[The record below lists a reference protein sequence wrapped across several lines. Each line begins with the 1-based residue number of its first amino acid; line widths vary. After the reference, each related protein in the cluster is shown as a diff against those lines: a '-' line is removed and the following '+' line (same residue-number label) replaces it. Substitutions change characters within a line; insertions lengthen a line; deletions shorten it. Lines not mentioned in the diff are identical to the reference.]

1 MIDRIPSLS
10 SLRAFE
16 AMARLERVNA
26 VAKELHLTHGAV
38 SHQLKLLEDSLGV
51 ALFHRQT
58 RQMKLTEAGR
68 TYAYQVRQALDEIS
82 QASMQLKQ
90 SQKDSTLVVSVLPSF
105 AMYWLLPRLEDF
117 RSQFPQ
123 LSLHLHASLSFTEFD
138 RNRIDCA
145 IRFGHGQWPEVV
157 SEKLMD
163 DSLVIVGSPRL
174 IGRQS
179 TQDIKKLWK
188 FPWLHAGESWS
199 SWLTQAGLDMD
210 APVAALHFTDS
221 THLLEAAQRGMGL
234 ALTRR
239 SIAQDLLQ
247 RQELVLA
254 SQIESPHHGAYH
266 LVWPHRS
273 QQHPHLQKLRDWL
286 SIEVKKYQLS
296 LC

>member
-38 SHQLKLLEDSLGV
+38 SHQLKLLEDSLGIS
-51 ALFHRQT
+51 LFHRQV

-68 TYAYQVRQALDEIS
+68 TYAYQVRQALDELS
-82 QASMQLKQ
+82 QASTQLKQ
-90 SQKDSTLVVSVLPSF
+90 SQRQKELIVSVLPSF
-105 AMYWLLPRLEDF
+105 ALHWLLPRLDDF
-117 RSQFPQ
+117 RQQHPD
-123 LSLHLHASLSFTEFD
+123 LHLHMHASLSFTEFE

-145 IRFGHGQWPEVV
+145 IRFGHGQWPEVL
-157 SEKLMD
+157 SEKLMS
-163 DSLVIVGSPRL
+163 DSLVIVGSPSL
-174 IGRQS
+174 IGS
-179 TQDIKKLWK
+179 EPNPNIKTLWNL
-188 FPWLHAGESWS
+188 PWLHAGESWS
-199 SWLTQAGLDMD
+199 SWLTHAGLDLD

-221 THLLEAAQRGMGL
+221 THLLEAVKRGMGL

-247 RQELVLA
+247 RQELVQA
-254 SQIESPHHGAYH
+254 SPIESQHLAAYH

-273 QQHPHLQKLRDWL
+273 QNNPHLKHLRDWL
-286 SIEVKKYQLS
+286 SIQIKEYQLS
-296 LC
+296 LR

>member
-16 AMARLERVNA
+16 AMARLERVNS

-51 ALFHRQT
+51 SLFHRQT

-68 TYAYQVRQALDEIS
+68 TYAYQVRQALDELS
-82 QASMQLKQ
+82 QASTQLKQ
-90 SQKDSTLVVSVLPSF
+90 SHRQNELTVSVLPSF
-105 AMYWLLPRLEDF
+105 AMHWLLPKLDDF
-117 RSQFPQ
+117 RQNHPD
-123 LSLHLHASLSFTEFD
+123 LKLHLHANLSFTEFE

-145 IRFGHGQWPEVV
+145 IRFGHGQWPEVL

-163 DSLVIVGSPRL
+163 DSLVIVGSPTL
-174 IGRQS
+174 IGRTPS
-179 TQDIKKLWK
+179 ATFTHLWK
-188 FPWLHAGESWS
+188 LPWLHAGESWS
-199 SWLTQAGLDMD
+199 SWLMHAGLEMD

-221 THLLEAAQRGMGL
+221 THLLEAVQRGMGL

-239 SIAQDLLQ
+239 SIAHDLLQ
-247 RQELVLA
+247 RQALVLA
-254 SQIESPHHGAYH
+254 CPIESQHSGAYH

-273 QQHPHLQKLRDWL
+273 QNNPHLHKLRDWL
-286 SIEVKKYQLS
+286 SIQVKKYQLS
-296 LC
+296 LR

>member
-16 AMARLERVNA
+16 ALARLERVNA

-51 ALFHRQT
+51 SLFHRQT

-68 TYAYQVRQALDEIS
+68 TYAYQVRQALDELS
-82 QASMQLKQ
+82 QASTQLKQ
-90 SQKDSTLVVSVLPSF
+90 AQRQNELTVSVLPSF
-105 AMYWLLPRLEDF
+105 AMHWLMPRLDDF
-117 RSQFPQ
+117 RQSHAD
-123 LSLHLHASLSFTEFD
+123 LKLHLHASLSFTEFE

-145 IRFGHGQWPEVV
+145 IRFGQGQWPEVL

-163 DSLVIVGSPRL
+163 DSLVLVGSPAL
-174 IGRQS
+174 MGQPS
-179 TQDIKKLWK
+179 TLDIKSLWK
-188 FPWLHAGESWS
+188 LPWLHAGESWS
-199 SWLTQAGLDMD
+199 SWLTHADLDRD
-210 APVAALHFTDS
+210 APLVVMHFTDS
-221 THLLEAAQRGMGL
+221 THLLEAARRGMGL

-239 SIAQDLLQ
+239 SIAHDLLA

-254 SQIESPHHGAYH
+254 SPIETQHSGSYH

-273 QQHPHLQKLRDWL
+273 QNNPHLKQFRDWL
-286 SIEVKKYQLS
+286 SIQVKKYQLS
-296 LC
+296 LR

>member
-68 TYAYQVRQALDEIS
+68 TYAYQVRQAMDEIS

-239 SIAQDLLQ
+239 SIAQELLQ

>member
-123 LSLHLHASLSFTEFD
+123 LNLHLHASLSFTEFD

-239 SIAQDLLQ
+239 SIAQELLQ